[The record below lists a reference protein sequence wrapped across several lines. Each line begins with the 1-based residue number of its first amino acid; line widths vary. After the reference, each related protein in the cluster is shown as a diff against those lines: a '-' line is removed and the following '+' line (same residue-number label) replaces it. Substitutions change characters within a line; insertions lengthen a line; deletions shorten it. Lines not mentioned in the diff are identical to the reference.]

1 MNNAPR
7 PELRLLIYSVKRCLE
22 TREAIQVKSLVSS
35 EIEWIYLVQMAQA
48 HGVMPL
54 LYRTLN
60 SNCSDAVPNA
70 ILEQLRD
77 HFYTNAGRNLF
88 LAKELLK
95 LLHLLEAHKIPAIPY
110 KGPVLAA
117 SVYGNLLL
125 RQFGD
130 LDILVRE
137 RDYER
142 AQHLLTAQE
151 YRLMKEA
158 EWESTFLDRR
168 VRVVVDLHKGL
179 TPREF
184 PSPLNFEYLSG
195 RLQRIILA
203 GTEVPNLSPE
213 DTLLMLAVQITKDA
227 GTPYFQL
234 AKICD
239 IAELL
244 RVYPHLHSAKTLKQA
259 KSLGGERMLLFSLR
273 LTSNLLGT
281 ELPQDIICKMPFH
294 PSIDK
299 LADYARQQLFDRD
312 DRTVRNQPAAD
323 QFRWLI
329 RERLRDKIYPYYLRY
344 LHDVIINVIIPCEL
358 DRRLLPLPGR
368 LSFLY
373 YFIRPVR
380 LAQKYGLLLLRR
392 VYDFGRITI
401 YRHMTKKLLLWA
413 RNQNI
418 RATAEASVETEKN

>member
-1 MNNAPR
+1 MPDTPG
-7 PELRLLIYSVKRCLE
+7 PELRLLLYCARTCLDAQ
-22 TREAIQVKSLVSS
+22 EARHVKSLA
-35 EIEWIYLVQMAQA
+35 EKDIEWTYLVRTALA

-54 LYRTLN
+54 LHRSLHATCPN
-60 SNCSDAVPNA
+60 AVPKA
-70 ILEQLRD
+70 ILKQLRE
-77 HFYTNAGRNLF
+77 HFYANAGRNLF

-95 LLHLLEAHKIPAIPY
+95 LLHLLEAHEIPAIPY

-142 AQHLLTAQE
+142 AQHLLIAQE

-158 EWESTFLDRR
+158 EWESTFLNRSER
-168 VRVVVDLHKGL
+168 VAVDLHKGL

-184 PSPLNFEYLSG
+184 PCPLNFEYLSR
-195 RLQRIILA
+195 RLRRIILA
-203 GTEVPNLSPE
+203 GTEVPSLSPE
-213 DTLLMLAVQITKDA
+213 DTLLMLAIQITKDA

-312 DRTVRNQPAAD
+312 DRTVRNQPTAD

-373 YFIRPVR
+373 YLIRPVR
-380 LAQKYGLLLLRR
+380 LARKYGLLLLRR
-392 VYDFGRITI
+392 VYDFGGITFI
-401 YRHMTKKLLLWA
+401 DT
-413 RNQNI
+413 
-418 RATAEASVETEKN
+418 